1 MDVDII
7 IIGAGL
13 GGTSSAIVL
22 AKAGYDVALVDSHAT
37 YPPEFRAEKIGAP
50 HMAKIES
57 LGLADTV
64 LAHVDRLDDIWV
76 ARYGRVVAK
85 VAGPDYAFHYA
96 DLVNGLRADLP
107 ATVRFVLGRVA
118 DIATGDERQCVTM
131 ADGTVLRARLI
142 IVATGLGDSIR
153 SRVSIERVRISRA
166 HSLSLGFDLT
176 VRPHDLPFASLVY
189 YGNGPRDRLAYFTLF
204 PIGDAA
210 RVNLY
215 VYRTVG
221 EEWTKQFRQ
230 NPNEVLRTMMPG
242 LEHIMPK
249 PIVQGPIAMR
259 SIDLTVTENYRR
271 PGVVLI
277 GDAFATCCPVPG
289 VGIQKVF
296 TDVEQLTKHHIPA
309 WFGSPGMGAD
319 KIGTYYDDPVK
330 LECDARGLA
339 ASRYARSLATSPSIR
354 WVARRL
360 RNQVVRRGL
369 HAVQDAGRLFGG
381 RSILASH
388 PRRGGPF

>member
-22 AKAGYDVALVDSHAT
+22 AKAGFEVALIDSHAA
-37 YPPEFRAEKIGAP
+37 YPAEFRAEKMGVP

-57 LGLADTV
+57 LGLAEVV
-64 LAHVDRLDDIWV
+64 LAHVQRLDDIWV
-76 ARYGRVVAK
+76 ARYGRVVTK
-85 VAGPDYAFHYA
+85 VRGPDYAFQYA
-96 DLVNGLRADLP
+96 DLVNGLRAVVP
-107 ATVRFVLGRVA
+107 GTVRFVVGRVG
-118 DIATGDERQCVTM
+118 DIATSDDRQSVTM
-131 ADGTVLRARLI
+131 ADGTVLKARLI

-176 VRPHDLPFASLVY
+176 VKPHELTFASLVY
-189 YGNGPRDRLAYFTLF
+189 YGKGPSDRLAYFTLF
-204 PIGDAA
+204 PIGDTA

-215 VYRTVG
+215 VYRTAG

-230 NPNEVLRTMMPG
+230 NPTEVLRTLLPG
-242 LEHIMPK
+242 LEHIIPDTT
-249 PIVQGPIAMR
+249 VQGPVAIR
-259 SIDLTVTENYRR
+259 SIDLTVAKNYRR
-271 PGVVLI
+271 SGVVLI
-277 GDAFATCCPVPG
+277 GDAFATCCPIPG

-296 TDVEQLTKHHIPA
+296 TDVEQLTKHHIPV

-319 KIGTYYDDPVK
+319 KIGTFYDDAVK

-339 ASRYARSLATSPSIR
+339 ASLYARSLATSPDVR

-360 RNQVVRRGL
+360 RNKVARRGL
-369 HAVQDAGRLFGG
+369 YAVRDAGRLFK
-381 RSILASH
+381 RRPVAASH
-388 PRRGGPF
+388 

>member
-22 AKAGYDVALVDSHAT
+22 AKAGYDVALVDSHAA
-37 YPPEFRAEKIGAP
+37 YPPEFRAEKMGVP

-64 LAHVDRLDDIWV
+64 LAHVERLDNIWV
-76 ARYGRVVAK
+76 ARYGHLVAK

-96 DLVNGLRADLP
+96 NLVNGLRAVLP
-107 ATVRFVLGRVA
+107 GTVRFVVGRVV
-118 DIATGDERQCVTM
+118 DIATGDELQSVTM
-131 ADGTVLRARLI
+131 ADGTVLKGRLI
-142 IVATGLGDSIR
+142 IVATGLGDTIR
-153 SRVSIERVRISRA
+153 SRVSIERVRLSRA

-176 VRPHDLPFASLVY
+176 VKPHDLPFASLVY
-189 YGNGPRDRLAYFTLF
+189 YGDGPRDRMAYFTLF
-204 PIGDAA
+204 PIGDTA

-215 VYRTVG
+215 VYRTAG
-221 EEWTKQFRQ
+221 EDWTRNFRQ
-230 NPNEVLRTMMPG
+230 NPNEVLRTLMPR
-242 LEHIMPK
+242 LTDIMPEV
-249 PIVQGPIAMR
+249 IVQGPVAMR
-259 SIDLTVTENYRR
+259 SIDLTMAKNYRR
-271 PGVVLI
+271 AGVVLI
-277 GDAFATCCPVPG
+277 GDAFGTCCPVPG

-296 TDVEQLTKHHIPA
+296 TDVEQLTRHHIPA

-319 KIGTYYDDPVK
+319 KIGTYYDDPIK

-339 ASRYARSLATSPSIR
+339 ASRYARSLATSPGVR

-360 RNQVVRRGL
+360 RNRVARRGL
-369 HAVQDAGRLFGG
+369 HAVQDAGRLFSS

-388 PRRGGPF
+388 S

>member
-22 AKAGYDVALVDSHAT
+22 AKAGYDVALIDSHAA
-37 YPPEFRAEKIGAP
+37 YPAEFRAEKMGPP

-64 LAHVDRLDDIWV
+64 LAHVQRLDDIWV

-96 DLVNGLRADLP
+96 DLVNGLRA
-107 ATVRFVLGRVA
+107 TVPGSVHFVVGRVG
-118 DIATGDERQCVTM
+118 DIATGDDLQSVTM
-131 ADGTVLRARLI
+131 ADGTGLRGRLI

-153 SRVSIERVRISRA
+153 SRVSIERVRLSRA
-166 HSLSLGFDLT
+166 HSLSLGFDLM
-176 VRPHDLPFASLVY
+176 VKPHELPFSSLVY
-189 YGNGPRDRLAYFTLF
+189 YGNGPSDRLAYFTLF
-204 PIGDAA
+204 PVGDTA

-215 VYRTVG
+215 VYRTAG
-221 EEWTKQFRQ
+221 EDWTKHFRQ
-230 NPNEVLRTMMPG
+230 NPNEVLRTLMPG
-242 LEHIMPK
+242 LKGIMPEA
-249 PIVQGPIAMR
+249 IVQGPIAMR
-259 SIDLTVTENYRR
+259 SIDLTVAKNYRR
-271 PGVVLI
+271 AGVVLI
-277 GDAFATCCPVPG
+277 GDAFSTCCPIPG

-309 WFGSPGMGAD
+309 WFESPGMGAD
-319 KIGTYYDDPVK
+319 KIGTYYDDAVK
-330 LECDARGLA
+330 QDCDARGLA
-339 ASRYARSLATSPSIR
+339 ASLYARSLATSSGVR

-369 HAVQDAGRLFGG
+369 YAVRDAGRLFTS
-381 RSILASH
+381 RPIAAS
-388 PRRGGPF
+388 R

>member
-22 AKAGYDVALVDSHAT
+22 AKAGYDVALIDSHAA
-37 YPPEFRAEKIGAP
+37 YPAEFRAEKMGPP

-64 LAHVDRLDDIWV
+64 LAHVKRLDDIWV

-96 DLVNGLRADLP
+96 DLVNGLRA
-107 ATVRFVLGRVA
+107 TVPGSVHFVVGRVG
-118 DIATGDERQCVTM
+118 DIATGDDLQSVTM
-131 ADGTVLRARLI
+131 ADGTGLRGRLI

-153 SRVSIERVRISRA
+153 SRVSIERVRLSRA
-166 HSLSLGFDLT
+166 HSLSLGFDLM
-176 VRPHDLPFASLVY
+176 VKPHELPFSSLVY
-189 YGNGPRDRLAYFTLF
+189 YGNGPSDRLAYFTLF
-204 PIGDAA
+204 PVGDTA

-215 VYRTVG
+215 VYRTAG
-221 EEWTKQFRQ
+221 EDWTKHFRQ
-230 NPNEVLRTMMPG
+230 NPNEVLRTLMPG
-242 LEHIMPK
+242 LKGIMPEA
-249 PIVQGPIAMR
+249 IVQGPIAMR
-259 SIDLTVTENYRR
+259 SIDLTVAKNYRR
-271 PGVVLI
+271 AGVVLI
-277 GDAFATCCPVPG
+277 GDAFSTCCPIPG

-309 WFGSPGMGAD
+309 WFESPGMGAD
-319 KIGTYYDDPVK
+319 KIGTYYDDAVK
-330 LECDARGLA
+330 QDCDARGLA
-339 ASRYARSLATSPSIR
+339 ASLYARSLATSSGVR

-369 HAVQDAGRLFGG
+369 YAVRDAGRLFTS
-381 RSILASH
+381 RPIAAS
-388 PRRGGPF
+388 R

>member
-22 AKAGYDVALVDSHAT
+22 ARAGFDVALIDSHAV
-37 YPPEFRAEKIGAP
+37 YPPEFRAEKMGEP

-64 LAHVDRLDDIWV
+64 LGHVERLDDIWV
-76 ARYGRVVAK
+76 ARYGRVVK
-85 VAGPDYAFHYA
+85 VAGQDYAFHYA
-96 DLVNGLRADLP
+96 DLVNGLRAVLP
-107 ATVRFVLGRVA
+107 GTVRFVVGRVG
-118 DIATGDERQCVTM
+118 DIATSDDLQSVTM
-131 ADGTVLRARLI
+131 ADGTVLKARLV

-153 SRVSIERVRISRA
+153 SRVSIERVRLSRA

-176 VRPHDLPFASLVY
+176 VKPRDLPFASLVY
-189 YGNGPRDRLAYFTLF
+189 YGDGPRDRLAYFTLF
-204 PIGDAA
+204 PIGDTA

-215 VYRTVG
+215 VYRTAG
-221 EEWTKQFRQ
+221 EDWTKQFRQ
-230 NPNEVLRTMMPG
+230 NPDEVLRTMMPG
-242 LEHIMPK
+242 LKHLMPEAV
-249 PIVQGPIAMR
+249 VQGPIAMR
-259 SIDLTVTENYRR
+259 SIDLTVAKNYRR
-271 PGVVLI
+271 AGVVLI
-277 GDAFATCCPVPG
+277 GDAFGTCCPVPG

-339 ASRYARSLATSPSIR
+339 ASLYARSLATSPDLR

-369 HAVQDAGRLFGG
+369 HLVQDAGRLF
-381 RSILASH
+381 RQPAAVVSPA
-388 PRRGGPF
+388 

>member
-22 AKAGYDVALVDSHAT
+22 ARAGYDVALIDSHAA
-37 YPPEFRAEKIGAP
+37 YPPEFRAEKMGGP

-57 LGLADTV
+57 LGLAAIV
-64 LAHVDRLDDIWV
+64 LPRVERLDSIWV

-96 DLVNGLRADLP
+96 DLVNGLRAALP
-107 ATVRFVLGRVA
+107 GTVRFVVGRVG
-118 DIATGDERQCVTM
+118 DITTGDDRQSVTM
-131 ADGTVLRARLI
+131 ADGTVLKARLI

-153 SRVSIERVRISRA
+153 SRVSIERVRLSRA

-176 VRPHDLPFASLVY
+176 VKPRDLPFASLVY

-204 PIGDAA
+204 PIGDSA

-215 VYRTVG
+215 VYRTAG
-221 EEWTKQFRQ
+221 EDWTKQFRQ

-242 LEHIMPK
+242 LESIMPAAV
-249 PIVQGPIAMR
+249 VQGPIAMR
-259 SIDLTVTENYRR
+259 SIDLTVAKNYRR
-271 PGVVLI
+271 AGVVLI
-277 GDAFATCCPVPG
+277 GDAFGTCCPVPG

-309 WFGSPGMGAD
+309 WFGSSGMGAD
-319 KIGTYYDDPVK
+319 KIGTYYDDAVK
-330 LECDARGLA
+330 VECDARGLA
-339 ASRYARSLATSPSIR
+339 ASVYARSLVTSPELR
-354 WVARRL
+354 WAARRL
-360 RNQVVRRGL
+360 RNQVARRGL
-369 HAVQDAGRLFGG
+369 HAVQDAARLF
-381 RSILASH
+381 RRHSIAASY
-388 PRRGGPF
+388 G